1 MLRNPMEIDNS
12 EIHCNILRASGDPCS
27 YAAIRRMLVITTVQA
42 VTRFSN
48 VVLVNR
54 KRVNVKF
61 SNILQGRIL
70 LRRAMSQR

>member
-12 EIHCNILRASGDPCS
+12 EIHSNILRASGDPCS
-27 YAAIRRMLVITTVQA
+27 YAAIRRMLVITTEQA

-48 VVLVNR
+48 VVNR

-70 LRRAMSQR
+70 LRRAMSQC